1 MDSQDAKKKEIRRVV
16 IKGPAPEPEEIKKG
30 QLVAVKAPPY
40 YKKEYIYE
48 ITSAGDKLLRA
59 TLYHSP
65 TVRKSWKQEEFM
77 LLIEMGIVRLIGKE
91 EIPAAL
97 PTESGTDD

>member
-1 MDSQDAKKKEIRRVV
+1 MMDSEDGKEKKIRRVV
-16 IKGPAPEPEEIKKG
+16 IKKPAVQPEEIKKG

-40 YKKEYIYE
+40 YKKEYVYQ

-59 TLYHSP
+59 NLYHSP

-77 LLIEMGIVRLIGKE
+77 LLIEMGIIRLISKE
-91 EIPAAL
+91 EIP
-97 PTESGTDD
+97 TEQPSGSEL